1 MDSKWI
7 LPFLL
12 CLNQIN
18 AGTAV
23 TSDGLRL
30 DIGEAVNEN

>member
-1 MDSKWI
+1 MD
-7 LPFLL
+7 FAGLL
-12 CLNQIN
+12 CLTQIN